1 MALFETERL
10 IIQQF
15 TLNDA
20 PFILELLNSES
31 WIKYIG
37 DRKIRT
43 IEDAE
48 KYLLNGPIK
57 NYSAIGFGLSLV
69 KTKKEN
75 ISIGMCGLIK
85 RDTLKDVDIGF
96 AFFPQYEG
104 KGYGFESASAV
115 MKNAKDV
122 LKLNRVVA
130 ITVNYNHSSIKLLER
145 LGMILE
151 GNIYMPGDTEELMLF
166 GINLG

>member
-1 MALFETERL
+1 MILTETERL

-15 TLNDA
+15 TLADA
-20 PFILELLNSES
+20 PFILELLNSPS

-37 DRKIRT
+37 DRKIKT

-57 NYSAIGFGLSLV
+57 NYDSISFGLSLV

-85 RDTLKDVDIGF
+85 RDTLKDIDIGF
-96 AFFPQYEG
+96 AFLPEFEN
-104 KGYGFESASAV
+104 KGYGFEAASAFIA
-115 MKNAKDV
+115 NAKNV
-122 LKLNRVVA
+122 LKLNRVIA
-130 ITVNYNHSSIKLLER
+130 ITVAYNHNSIKLLEK
-145 LGMILE
+145 LGMAFEKNIRME
-151 GNIYMPGDTEELMLF
+151 GDDEELMLF
-166 GINLG
+166 GINL